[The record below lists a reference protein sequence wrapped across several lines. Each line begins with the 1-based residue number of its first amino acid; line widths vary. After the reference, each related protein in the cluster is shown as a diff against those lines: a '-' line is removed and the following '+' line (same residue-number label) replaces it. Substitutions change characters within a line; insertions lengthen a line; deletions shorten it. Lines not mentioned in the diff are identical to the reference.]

1 MKALL
6 KDTLFKRLFILMWVA
21 LVVSHLASFLSVQTL
36 IPPPPGGPGASGP
49 PGLPRTMPSLP
60 PMGPPPGMGPRPDG
74 GPPERAPGPPNA
86 AFDGPPPE
94 AGDAPPTDWLWLD
107 YLVRAIVIGAGAWV
121 GARWLSA
128 PIRQLANAS
137 QALGQAIA
145 SRTPGPA
152 LDEHRGTLE
161 VRQTA
166 KIFNTMSR
174 RLHEQ
179 FGAQAL
185 LMAAISHDLRTPLA
199 RLRLRLEQLEPG
211 SNVERCA
218 NDVREM
224 DQLITSVLE
233 MMQLTHEPAAQQQV
247 DLRALVQSLADDLAE
262 QGQAVSLAATANEAP
277 AVVRGQPA
285 ALSRVVG
292 NLLGNAVRYGGAAE
306 VAVNVQAGQVQVSI
320 DDRGP
325 GIPAHQLETVFQ
337 PFYRVDSSRSKQ
349 TGGTG
354 LGLYIAR
361 DLAQR
366 HSGQVI
372 LMNRSGGG
380 LRAVLSLPLA
390 D

>member
-1 MKALL
+1 MKTLL
-6 KDTLFKRLFILMWVA
+6 GDTLFKRLFILMWVA
-21 LVVSHLASFLSVQTL
+21 LVASHLASFLSVQTF
-36 IPPPPGGPGASGP
+36 IPPPPGGPGASAP

-60 PMGPPPGMGPRPDG
+60 PMGRPSGMGPGPDG
-74 GPPERAPGPPNA
+74 PPPERAPGPPDA
-86 AFDGPPPE
+86 AFDGGPPPE
-94 AGDAPPTDWLWLD
+94 AGGGPTDWLWLD
-107 YLVRAIVIGAGAWV
+107 FLVRAIVIGAGAWV

-137 QALGQAIA
+137 QALGQAIG

-161 VRQTA
+161 VRQTS
-166 KIFNTMSR
+166 KVFNTMAR

-211 SNVERCA
+211 PNVERCA

-262 QGQAVSLAATANEAP
+262 QGEAVNLAATVNEAP

-306 VAVNVQAGQVQVSI
+306 VAVNVHAGQVQVAI

-325 GIPAHQLETVFQ
+325 GIPAGQLETVFQ
-337 PFYRVDSSRSKQ
+337 PFYRVDNSRSKQ

-366 HSGQVI
+366 HGGQVT
-372 LMNRSGGG
+372 LVNRSGGG
-380 LRAVLSLPLA
+380 LRAMLTLPLA